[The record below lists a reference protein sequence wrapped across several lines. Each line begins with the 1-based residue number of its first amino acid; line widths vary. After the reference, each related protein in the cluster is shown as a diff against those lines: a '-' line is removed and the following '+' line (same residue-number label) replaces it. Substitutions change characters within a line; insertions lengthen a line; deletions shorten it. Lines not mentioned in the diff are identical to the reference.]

1 MGFQFE
7 LNGNSNLLKGME
19 SFKVNKIKANIS
31 LSKEEKKKKFYSQ
44 LQEKDTMWEKDTIF

>member
-44 LQEKDTMWEKDTIF
+44 LQEKDTM